1 MSRQPIN
8 FTQMNRWSRWI
19 INSLILFHFGAVG
32 LSYATNWRRSN
43 FQDRILVLLQPYL
56 IGWNWYQ
63 EMLPVEWISDANS
76 TKSVRVDV
84 QTKATPNEWHS
95 VLDTSVHSFSRAKID
110 RFLYPLVEFAK
121 SDDTEG
127 LTRILKSLVVHLESE
142 TTANNARILKI
153 RLENVSQMELESN
166 AVSILYEASLARFPT
181 GEFGFVT
188 DIESYRSV
196 RAVESAGSSP

>member
-1 MSRQPIN
+1 M
-8 FTQMNRWSRWI
+8 
-19 INSLILFHFGAVG
+19 
-32 LSYATNWRRSN
+32 
-43 FQDRILVLLQPYL
+43 
-56 IGWNWYQ
+56 
-63 EMLPVEWISDANS
+63 
-76 TKSVRVDV
+76 
-84 QTKATPNEWHS
+84 
-95 VLDTSVHSFSRAKID
+95 D

-153 RLENVSQMELESN
+153 RLENVSQMALESN